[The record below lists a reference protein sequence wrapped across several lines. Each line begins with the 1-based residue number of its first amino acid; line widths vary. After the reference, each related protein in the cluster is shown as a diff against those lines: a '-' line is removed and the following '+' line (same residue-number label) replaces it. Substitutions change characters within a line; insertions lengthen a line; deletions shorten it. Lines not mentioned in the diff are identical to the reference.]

1 MFSPRAHQNIFFLK
15 WRENWAGLNSF
26 LIYKNAYVHILQV
39 AFIFFSS
46 PLGHTLPFFFLLF
59 FFVTL
64 FLFFNKFGWSF
75 FFFLGV
81 VICYFFVLIKHHS
94 LTMVYEQIFSNS
106 FFLSFHLFTSNQT
119 KKRENKIFYI
129 LLLSIIPPF
138 SIIQLFHSSNQTVL
152 KCWMAIL
159 VEEYH
164 RWTTRTPWTVCC
176 GLIVEVGD
184 VLLVWTV

>member
-1 MFSPRAHQNIFFLK
+1 MPICT
-15 WRENWAGLNSF
+15 SF
-26 LIYKNAYVHILQV
+26 KLPL
-39 AFIFFSS
+39 FFFSS
-46 PLGHTLPFFFLLF
+46 PLGHTLPFFFSSF

-75 FFFLGV
+75 FFFFFFWVWLF
-81 VICYFFVLIKHHS
+81 VIFFVLIKHHS